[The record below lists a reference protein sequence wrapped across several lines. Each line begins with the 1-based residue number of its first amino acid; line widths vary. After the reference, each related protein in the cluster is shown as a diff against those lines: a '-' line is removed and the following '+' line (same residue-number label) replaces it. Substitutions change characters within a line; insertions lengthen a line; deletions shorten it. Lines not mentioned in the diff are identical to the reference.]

1 MTASVVFLKI
11 LITASTI
18 IVTIAPIALVVL
30 WVRDARR
37 GDLW

>member
-1 MTASVVFLKI
+1 MTASVLFLEI
-11 LITASTI
+11 LVTASTI
-18 IVTIAPIALVVL
+18 VVTIAPIVLVAL